1 MSDKSNEQIS
11 NLMDGELEI
20 NASKF
25 LLKRMATD
33 ESLSNTWDSY
43 HLIKSCLQKES
54 REPLIIDVA
63 GLVCQQLSHKKCSSI
78 KHEIISTPPHI
89 HRWLK
94 PVIGV
99 GIAASVAIMSV
110 FMLQNQQ
117 VDGLQSESYI
127 NVAQNNVVKPIKT
140 TISANVATSGKII
153 VPPPSLSRFPSV
165 SAGNSY
171 NYNQDFSHTVNMPYL
186 LIINQKSDNR
196 QLSPMR
202 IKDVSD

>member
-33 ESLSNTWDSY
+33 ESLSKTWDSY

-54 REPLIIDVA
+54 QEPLVIDVA
-63 GLVCQQLSHKKCSSI
+63 GLVCQQLSQEKGASI
-78 KHEIISTPPHI
+78 KRDTISAPAHI
-89 HRWLK
+89 NRWLK
-94 PVIGV
+94 PVIGA

-117 VDGLQSESYI
+117 VDGLQSEPYI

-140 TISANVATSGKII
+140 TISANVATSGKAI

-165 SAGNSY
+165 AAGNSY
-171 NYNQDFSHTVNMPYL
+171 NYNQGFSHTVNIPYL
-186 LIINQKSDNR
+186 LIINQNSDDR

-202 IKDVSD
+202 VKDVSD